1 MNGWKIIKKFSLL
14 HGIMLN
20 MWLVCKRG
28 KLDIKYHWKIFLS
41 PVSGSITVEKVVR
54 NFQNC
59 VLYQPTLS
67 SHLGEFQW
75 FRLKRFSAL
84 YLINLQRHYQSVF
97 SISKTIFEH
106 FLREQCTRFYKSF
119 SKHIE
124 VTGAIEGKKKINWI
138 DL

>member
-1 MNGWKIIKKFSLL
+1 MENNQKVFIAPWNHVEYVISVQERETGYQVLVSLK
-14 HGIMLN
+14 N
-20 MWLVCKRG
+20 
-28 KLDIKYHWKIFLS
+28 IF
-41 PVSGSITVEKVVR
+41 ITSFWFYYCVEKVVR

-106 FLREQCTRFYKSF
+106 FLREQCRFYKSF

-124 VTGAIEGKKKINWI
+124 VTGAIEGKKKIN
-138 DL
+138 